1 MVHKY
6 KTVEVEVDVALSEFY
21 DDELIQE
28 LRERKIGWDTS
39 LSRDEAAYLRGLLEQ
54 ADVSAAKWINRR
66 ELDRKLVK
74 ISQGE

>member
-1 MVHKY
+1 MVPKY
-6 KTVEVEVDVALSEFY
+6 KTVEVEVDVALSEF
-21 DDELIQE
+21 DDDDLICELQ
-28 LRERKIGWDTS
+28 ERKIYWDTS
-39 LSRDEAAYLRGLLEQ
+39 LTRDEAAYLRGLLEQ

>member
-1 MVHKY
+1 MEYKY
-6 KTVEVEVDVALSEFY
+6 KTVEVDIDLDEF
-21 DDELIQE
+21 DDNELIQE
-28 LRERKIGWDTS
+28 LRERKIGWNTN

-54 ADVSAAKWINRR
+54 ADRSAAKWINRR